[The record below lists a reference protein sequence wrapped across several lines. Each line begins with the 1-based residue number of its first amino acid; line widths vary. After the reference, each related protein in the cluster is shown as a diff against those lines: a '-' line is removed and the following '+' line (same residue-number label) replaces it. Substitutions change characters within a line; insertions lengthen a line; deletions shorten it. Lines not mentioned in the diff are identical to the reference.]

1 MRRSKPI
8 GVPRKTTPFV
18 GVSLALPKPVGRQR
32 EVVYLPTHG
41 HQVVLGTAGSG
52 KTSMAVLRA
61 ALLSNASFPG
71 SGKTLLITFNKTL
84 SSYIRFLAADIL
96 RGVTVEN
103 FHRFARGYLSARGQM
118 SRSSILPTNRY
129 AGLVQQAI
137 ANVAADRGAHA
148 FFNRSASFFEDE
160 IQWLSRH
167 GVVSADDYCS
177 ASRTGRAD
185 ARLVRS
191 LRPTM
196 WRILEEYR
204 RLRGEAGYT
213 YDVDDVAS
221 AVANSFDV
229 DTNPRLYK
237 HVIVDEGQD
246 LSPEMLRALSK
257 AVPEDGS
264 FTFFGDVAQQIYGN
278 QMTWRSA
285 GLSPPKVWYFE
296 ENYRNTQA
304 IANLAV
310 AISRMPYYA
319 GEADLVVPKQPAAEG
334 PKPTL
339 VHFNDWD
346 EEVAFVVDRAA
357 RFARTRSVAILTRT
371 RAQARTFISQLS
383 DARPLTDSLSIW
395 KESSGIWIGTL
406 HSGKGLEFDS
416 VILPHLSEAELPHPL
431 AIEQSGLEDATA
443 TDGRILYVG
452 VTRARTALLL
462 TYTGKRTAL
471 LPQDHSLYVEVE
483 G

>member
-1 MRRSKPI
+1 MI
-8 GVPRKTTPFV
+8 
-18 GVSLALPKPVGRQR
+18 
-32 EVVYLPTHG
+32 
-41 HQVVLGTAGSG
+41 LGTAGSG

-61 ALLSNASFPG
+61 ALLSNANLPG

-84 SSYIRFLAADIL
+84 GSYIRFLAADIL
-96 RGVTVEN
+96 HGVKVEN

-118 SRSSILPTNRY
+118 SGSSILPTNRY
-129 AGLVQQAI
+129 VGLVQQAV
-137 ANVAADRGAHA
+137 ANVAADHDAHA
-148 FFNRSASFFEDE
+148 FFNRSVSFFEDE
-160 IQWLSRH
+160 IRWLSRH
-167 GVVSADDYCS
+167 GIVSADDYS
-177 ASRTGRAD
+177 STSRTGRAD
-185 ARLVRS
+185 ARLIRS

-196 WRILEEYR
+196 WKILEEYR
-204 RLRGEAGYT
+204 RLRGEAGYP
-213 YDVDDVAS
+213 YDVDDIAS
-221 AVANSFDV
+221 AVANSFDA
-229 DTNPRLYK
+229 DTKPRLYK

-257 AVPEDGS
+257 AVPKDGS

-285 GLSPPKVWYFE
+285 GLSPPKIWYFE

-304 IANLAV
+304 IADLAL

-319 GEADLVVPKQPAAEG
+319 EEADLVAPKQPAAEG

-339 VHFNDWD
+339 VHFTDRD
-346 EEVAFVVDRAA
+346 QEIAFVVDRAT

-371 RAQARTFISQLS
+371 RAQAQAFISKLP

-431 AIEQSGLEDATA
+431 AVEKSGLEDATA

-462 TYTGKRTAL
+462 TYTGERTAL
-471 LPQDHSLYVEVE
+471 LPPNRSLYVEVE